1 MALMSAKSLEKEI
14 KSVLKTKYDLKGH
27 KMAEY
32 FDSIM
37 PISMPRPG
45 SIAASWNSKSY
56 ALKLCKDYF
65 GW

>member
-1 MALMSAKSLEKEI
+1 M
-14 KSVLKTKYDLKGH
+14 KGRE
-27 KMAEY
+27 MAEY

-37 PISMPRPG
+37 PMSMPKPG